1 MEFRLGAGDAAEE
14 LARLFA
20 DTFTAS
26 EGEAEGRLIGA
37 LARDMLATTP
47 DRDLLVV
54 SAWEGGEPAGCI
66 MFSRL
71 AFAEDARTVFLLA
84 PVAVATGR
92 QGRGIG
98 QRLLRHGLDE
108 LRRRGIDVA
117 MTYGDPAYYGKVGFR
132 PVSDTEVPAPFA
144 LSQPEGW
151 LGQSLTDRPLDA
163 LKGPSRC
170 VDALNRPEFW

>member
-1 MEFRLGAGDAAEE
+1 MEFRLGAGDEAEA
-14 LARLFA
+14 LACLFA

-37 LARDMLATTP
+37 LARDMFATTP

-54 SAWEGGEPAGCI
+54 SVWESGEPAGCI

-71 AFAEDARTVFLLA
+71 AFAEEARTVFVLA

-108 LRRRGIDVA
+108 LRRRGVDVA
-117 MTYGDPAYYGKVGFR
+117 MTYGDPAYYGTVGFR
-132 PVSDTEVPAPFA
+132 PVTATEVPAPFA
-144 LSQPEGW
+144 LSRPEGW

-170 VDALNRPEFW
+170 VEALNRPEFW